1 MFPDSS
7 LYSTS
12 YVLNFPSFLQDHLL
26 FFIKTPFKGKDMP
39 DTCSEILENQPN
51 LSRILSISPHG
62 ADLISRVSLPLS
74 PPNLMLPT
82 LPPLSLPHPLAFLP
96 SSPLPPLLTSFQLLQ
111 KSPAKRLT
119 DISTIKGHP
128 FFQEITWQDILD
140 KKHSTQFL
148 V

>member
-1 MFPDSS
+1 MFPASS
-7 LYSTS
+7 LHSTS

-39 DTCSEILENQPN
+39 DTWSKILEDQPD
-51 LSRILSISPHG
+51 LSPILPISPHG
-62 ADLISRVSLPLS
+62 ADLISRVSLPLPS
-74 PPNLMLPT
+74 FPLFPSL
-82 LPPLSLPHPLAFLP
+82 PLSPSP

-140 KKHSTQFL
+140 KKHPTQFL